1 MAFIAL
7 WVFEQLAF
15 ENFKANQPQAMDVR
29 VNKKLQLSVFLVTEI
44 FSVAVCI

>member
-1 MAFIAL
+1 MDFITL

-15 ENFKANQPQAMDVR
+15 ENYKANQPKAMEVR
-29 VNKKLQLSVFLVTEI
+29 VNKKLQLSVFSITEI